1 MKRVSFLF
9 FSFALLFSLP
19 PSYAENHSPGEI
31 STIAHLKDELCC
43 KYSKESDCTKESD
56 YIPCSKCDEVIEC
69 IDTTESALVQA
80 IEAKNETDPSLS
92 IPPSTKETPSKIQKK
107 GHFTLLPHRD
117 LFPPLVASPRE
128 PQFSARYEKNNTEL
142 DGNYA
147 ASVNSF
153 GDYLPIFE
161 YTLDEERA
169 LQFSVD
175 GALYAIFNLD
185 TPSLDL
191 FNMDFITGF
200 SLSYQHNES
209 LTFRAR
215 LFHVSSHL
223 GDEFLIANPEV
234 VRKNSSYE
242 DFQVVG
248 AYTIGG
254 WRFYGGGG
262 HIVRSDPE
270 IEAEPWSTKGG
281 IEFRRPIGYFNMDAL
296 AAVEIQSVE
305 RMNWR
310 LNRSVMAGIVVLQ
323 SETREVRFMG
333 NYYSGG
339 SQHGQF
345 FRESLEYFGL
355 GVYFIV

>member
-1 MKRVSFLF
+1 MKRISFLF
-9 FSFALLFSLP
+9 FSYTFLLSLS
-19 PSYAENHSPGEI
+19 PSYAENQYPGERN
-31 STIAHLKDELCC
+31 TTTDPKDELCC
-43 KYSKESDCTKESD
+43 KYSRDSDCTEESD

-69 IDTTESALVQA
+69 LDTTESTLVQA
-80 IEAKNETDPSLS
+80 LETDPPLS
-92 IPPSTKETPSKIQKK
+92 TPLPAQETPSKSKQK

-128 PQFSARYEKNNTEL
+128 PQFSARYEKNNTEI

-200 SLSYQHNES
+200 SLAYQHNES

-223 GDEFLIANPEV
+223 GDEFIIANPDIQ
-234 VRKNSSYE
+234 RKNSSYE
-242 DFQVVG
+242 DFQIVA
-248 AYTIGG
+248 AYSIDE

-262 HIVRSDPE
+262 HIVRSDRE
-270 IEAEPWSTKGG
+270 IEAEPWSTKAG
-281 IEFRRPIGYFNMDAL
+281 IEFRRPTGYFNIDTL
-296 AAVEIQSVE
+296 AAVELQSVQ

-310 LNRSVMAGIVVLQ
+310 LNRSVMAGVVFLQ
-323 SETREVRFMG
+323 SEAREVRFMG

-345 FRESLEYFGL
+345 FRESLEYFGF